1 MNDPASAT
9 ETDLRR
15 DRTGTWFA
23 DDRGIDRRLKVS
35 WHPER
40 KLLVLSLWQGDTCTA
55 TFRLGVAEVP
65 RLVRTLVDA
74 LGQAATR
81 VATSAGSPAPGASL
95 AGARERLARWRTDR
109 RR

>member
-1 MNDPASAT
+1 MDRPATPSPT
-9 ETDLRR
+9 KQGSPRR

-23 DDRGIDRRLKVS
+23 DERGIDRRMKIT

-40 KLLVLSLWQGDTCTA
+40 KLLVLSLWHEDTCTA

-65 RLVRTLVDA
+65 RLVGTMVEA
-74 LGQAATR
+74 LGNAAR
-81 VATSAGSPAPGASL
+81 GAPDATTPL
-95 AGARERLARWRTDR
+95 AGARERLARWRSDR